1 MQTRR
6 TASKAAAAAMVG
18 VGAVTGSPKVTAAI
32 AITPSPQRKKFKHTH
47 HGNNIGSSSRALSSL
62 LSCSSETTT
71 DDIRKEMKSLVM
83 SHINIEGEDSSG
95 GNLDT
100 TTIGGW
106 W

>member
-1 MQTRR
+1 MQTR
-6 TASKAAAAAMVG
+6 TASKAAATAMVG
-18 VGAVTGSPKVTAAI
+18 GTITSSPKVTAAI

-47 HGNNIGSSSRALSSL
+47 HGNIGSSSRALSSL

-71 DDIRKEMKSLVM
+71 DSIREEMKSLVM

>member
-6 TASKAAAAAMVG
+6 PASKAAAAAMVG
-18 VGAVTGSPKVTAAI
+18 GAVTSSPKVTAAI

-62 LSCSSETTT
+62 LSCSSETKT
-71 DDIRKEMKSLVM
+71 DDIREEMKSLVM
-83 SHINIEGEDSSG
+83 SHINIGDEDSSG

>member
-1 MQTRR
+1 MQTR
-6 TASKAAAAAMVG
+6 TASKAAATAMVG
-18 VGAVTGSPKVTAAI
+18 GTITSSPKVTAAI

-71 DDIRKEMKSLVM
+71 DSIREEMKSLVM

-95 GNLDT
+95 GDLDT

>member
-1 MQTRR
+1 MQTR
-6 TASKAAAAAMVG
+6 TASKAAATAMVG
-18 VGAVTGSPKVTAAI
+18 GTITSSPKVTTAI

>member
-6 TASKAAAAAMVG
+6 TASKAAATAMVG
-18 VGAVTGSPKVTAAI
+18 GAVTSSPKVTAAI

-62 LSCSSETTT
+62 SCTSETTT
-71 DDIRKEMKSLVM
+71 DDIREEMKSLVM
-83 SHINIEGEDSSG
+83 SHINIGDEDSSG